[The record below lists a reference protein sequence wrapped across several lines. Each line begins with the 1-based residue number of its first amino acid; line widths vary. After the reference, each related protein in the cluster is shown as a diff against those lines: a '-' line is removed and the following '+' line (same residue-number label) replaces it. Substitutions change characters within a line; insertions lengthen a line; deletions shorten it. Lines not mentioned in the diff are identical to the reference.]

1 MSNELKDRLDK
12 WLIRCEEHVGMDMYA
27 QVARQGIDE
36 SDLMVKNVIDL
47 ALERIE
53 ELEHINNASRP
64 TEPKRGE
71 APHDVA
77 EYYKEDEEIA
87 EPKTKIAEGLKALA
101 WTKQGNTSLL
111 DLVDDEI
118 ILHQPTEKI
127 ERNSIDC
134 VLDALLAIC
143 DEVES

>member
-1 MSNELKDRLDK
+1 LIVSNELKAIEYLRKNIGDTNIPEG
-12 WLIRCEEHVGMDMYA
+12 WYENEISDMMQEYA
-27 QVARQGIDE
+27 D
-36 SDLMVKNVIDL
+36 
-47 ALERIE
+47 
-53 ELEHINNASRP
+53 SRP
-64 TEPKRGE
+64 TEPK
-71 APHDVA
+71 
-77 EYYKEDEEIA
+77 EDNCTCGAQHGTIDGDQKCTDGCLNNNP
-87 EPKTKIAEGLKALA
+87 EPKTKIAEGLKAFA

-143 DEVES
+143 DEATK